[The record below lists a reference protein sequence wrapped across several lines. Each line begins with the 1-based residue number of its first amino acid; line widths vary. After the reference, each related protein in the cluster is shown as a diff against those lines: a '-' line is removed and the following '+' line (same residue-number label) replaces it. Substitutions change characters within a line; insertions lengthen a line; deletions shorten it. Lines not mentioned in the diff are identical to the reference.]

1 MAKNKWLKIRLI
13 SNNNLIFD
21 FQEFQIKNKLMN
33 KFSKLLVCVLL
44 LNFHMSAQL
53 SNQVFMGY
61 QGWHLAPGD
70 GSIYNGWYHWFN
82 NNIPDTTNIHGDFW
96 PDMRGFDTDELF
108 STTMNYPDG
117 TNAKVYSAYTQKTVM
132 RHFQWM
138 QTYGITGVFIQ
149 RFTSALTVSSQLQW
163 RDKLN
168 DNVLLAAQTYG
179 RKFAIMYDVGSGG
192 STVATIRADWEK
204 LVDQKLLTSTS
215 SYLKENGLPVVAL
228 WGLGLGSRNISVQ
241 DANAFLDIFQ
251 NPTQEKYRAYVIGG
265 TPTYWR
271 TLTADS
277 HTEPEWADFYKRY
290 DMISPW
296 TVGRYATEAEADS
309 YCNNTMKADI
319 AYCNQYGIDYMPVA
333 YPGSS
338 AYHLGRD
345 VAPNQRKREG
355 GKFFWRQVYNSK
367 NSAAKAL
374 YVAMFDEIDEGTA
387 MYKLA
392 ETSNDLP
399 VNAKQVA
406 LDADG
411 YDLPSDW
418 YLRLGGAAQQVF
430 SNTIPLSTS
439 IPIKPFDSKLVLHW
453 AFDEGLGTTTDD
465 LSDNNNTGTIS
476 GSTNWISNG
485 KVGAALACNGS
496 ASLVR
501 GTAVKRWNNEL
512 TMSAWVNH
520 NSLTNIQRYI
530 TVSGEVMSLRLNAG
544 KLEMFIKTD
553 GVIKT
558 ISASNVLTTNKWY
571 FVVGTW
577 DGFTAKLYVD
587 GEEKASVTISGKLSY
602 KDITTV
608 TASSNAEYM
617 NGYLDELKIYNY
629 ALSKE
634 EIQASYLLSK
644 NTQITELNGN
654 KLVAYPNPFSINEML
669 KIRIPYSNQALIK
682 ITSLNGTTVYSRHL
696 NRENSIEIS
705 GTEILKGGIYLVFLV
720 SKEFNSV
727 FKLIVK

>member
-1 MAKNKWLKIRLI
+1 
-13 SNNNLIFD
+13 
-21 FQEFQIKNKLMN
+21 MN
-33 KFSKLLVCVLL
+33 KIFQLLCCFFIVGSSV
-44 LNFHMSAQL
+44 FAQL

-70 GSIYNGWYHWFN
+70 GSTYNAWYHWFN
-82 NNIPDTTNIHGDFW
+82 ANTPDTTNIHGDFW
-96 PDMRGFDTDELF
+96 PDMREFEADELF
-108 STTMNYPDG
+108 ATRMYYPDG

-132 RHFQWM
+132 RHFSWM

-149 RFTSALTVSSQLQW
+149 RFTSALSVPSQLQW

-168 DNVLLAAQTYG
+168 DNVLLAAQTYN

-192 STVATIRADWEK
+192 ATVATLRADWEK
-204 LVDQKLLTSTS
+204 MVDQKLLTSS
-215 SYLKENGLPVVAL
+215 SAYLKENGLPVIAL
-228 WGLGLGSRNISVQ
+228 WGLGLGSRNISVE

-271 TLTADS
+271 TLKSDS
-277 HTEPEWADFYKRY
+277 QTEPEWADFYKRY

-296 TVGRYATEAEADS
+296 TVGRYATEAQADD
-309 YCNNTMKADI
+309 YCNNIMKTDI

-345 VAPNQRKREG
+345 AAPNQRTREG

-367 NSAAKAL
+367 SSGAKTL

-392 ETSNDLP
+392 ETSIDLP

-418 YLRLGGAAQQVF
+418 YLRVGGAAQQVF
-430 SNTIPLSTS
+430 SNAIPLTTT
-439 IPIKPFDSKLVLHW
+439 IPIKPFDSKLILHW
-453 AFDEGLGTTTDD
+453 AFDEGSGTTTDD
-465 LSDNNNTGTIS
+465 NSENNNTGTIS
-476 GSTNWISNG
+476 GAANWTTNG
-485 KVGAALACNGS
+485 KVGAAIACNGS

-520 NSLTNIQRYI
+520 NNLVNIQRYI
-530 TVSGEVMSLRLNAG
+530 TVSGEVMSLRLNSG
-544 KLEMFIKTD
+544 KLEMFIKTG

-558 ISASNVLTTNKWY
+558 ISASNYLTANQWY

-577 DGFTAKLYVD
+577 DGTTARLYVD
-587 GEEKASVTISGKLSY
+587 GVEKTNLAISGKLNY
-602 KDITTV
+602 KVITTV
-608 TASSNAEYM
+608 VASSNSEPM

-634 EIQASYLLSK
+634 EVQASFMISK
-644 NTQITELNGN
+644 NTQVTGSNSN
-654 KLVAYPNPFSINEML
+654 NLVVYPNPFSTSEVL
-669 KIRIPYSNQALIK
+669 KIRLPFYKQALIK
-682 ITSLNGTTVYSRHL
+682 ITTLNGSTVYSQHL
-696 NRENSIEIS
+696 NGENSIEILCR
-705 GTEILKGGIYLVFLV
+705 EIMEGGIYCVSLV